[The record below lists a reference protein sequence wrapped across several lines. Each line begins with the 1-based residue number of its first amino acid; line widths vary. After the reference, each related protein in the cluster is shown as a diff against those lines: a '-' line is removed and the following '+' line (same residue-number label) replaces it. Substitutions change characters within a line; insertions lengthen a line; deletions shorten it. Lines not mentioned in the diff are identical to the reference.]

1 MFRYVW
7 ILIRLQSSAVS
18 SSTTSSASSV
28 APRLTSCLECR
39 EDYQGQLRRHRYAE
53 RDAEEL
59 EKNVWRACQVD
70 QLVTTKESSI
80 PNTHE
85 ENMNQQEHF
94 PLTLKIKKLKS
105 RIVLKL
111 MLHWLFTLISI
122 KKDKIRE
129 SIPFYLIDTVQSAAE
144 LQTFRHD
151 QEGRPVSLS
160 LSLSLSA
167 ANPALGNVQ
176 FRIRNPEVWGVVEP
190 GGLHQVR
197 SHMHSRGRYRAER
210 KKSLISLP
218 AINMERLYST
228 FTI

>member
-1 MFRYVW
+1 
-7 ILIRLQSSAVS
+7 
-18 SSTTSSASSV
+18 
-28 APRLTSCLECR
+28 
-39 EDYQGQLRRHRYAE
+39 
-53 RDAEEL
+53 
-59 EKNVWRACQVD
+59 
-70 QLVTTKESSI
+70 
-80 PNTHE
+80 
-85 ENMNQQEHF
+85 MNQQEHF

-129 SIPFYLIDTVQSAAE
+129 SIPTILFDWYGSECSRATDI
-144 LQTFRHD
+144 QTWSR
-151 QEGRPVSLS
+151 GTSSLSLS